1 MRGYV
6 IGRIGTQWYL
16 WGYYPFPAAK
26 EKAQMADAG
35 YSNVHCAEGIDSLS
49 VRPTRRTRE

>member
-26 EKAQMADAG
+26 EKSQMSDAG
-35 YSNVHCAEGIDSLS
+35 YNNVYCAEGIDSLS